1 LKYWDFLDFFI
12 NFLQKIQKITIF
24 QKHEDIWSYFWQFW
38 TKNQKNQNISFSVI
52 NRDLFLINFSQKM
65 SKKVLYVKVKTQ
77 KITNFKNHEDIWSF
91 FGHFLTFFDIFFSF
105 FWLKNHEDIWPK
117 NPKND
122 QFQKSQRYMTLFLT
136 IFDIFWFFF
145 VIFLISYILVF
156 FDKKSQKS
164 LISKLRLTGGPF
176 LSIFDDFLTKN
187 TKNHTIS
194 KTRGYMI
201 LFLIKNH

>member
-1 LKYWDFLDFFI
+1 MKYWDFLDFFI

-52 NRDLFLINFSQKM
+52 NRELFLINFSQKM
-65 SKKVLYVKVKTQ
+65 PKKALYVKVNFQ
-77 KITNFKNHEDIWSF
+77 KITNFKNHEDIWAF

-122 QFQKSQRYMTLFLT
+122 QFQNCALKYGLFLT

-145 VIFLISYILVF
+145 IIFLTSYILVF

-164 LISKLRLTGGPF
+164 LISKLCFKIWPF
-176 LSIFDDFLTKN
+176 FDNFWHFLTKN
-187 TKNHTIS
+187 TKKHHIS
-194 KTRGYMI
+194 KTRGYMTF
-201 LFLIKNH
+201 FLIKNH